1 MSVLSRFY
9 EDIEIGEEIEFGSRV
24 FKTDSIKDFAGKYD
38 PQPFHMDE
46 DAAKTSHFGSLCAS
60 GWQTA
65 STWMRFYVDHN
76 MAIRKAS
83 EAAGAAIPKISVSPG
98 MENLKWMRPVYVGD
112 EITFWQTI
120 AAKRPLASRPGWGL
134 VTSECG
140 GHNQKGEPVISF
152 VSKNFVQMRD
162 S

>member
-9 EDIEIGEEIEFGSRV
+9 EDIEIGEEIELGSRV
-24 FKTDSIKDFAGKYD
+24 FETAKIKEFAGNYD

-46 DAAKTSHFGSLCAS
+46 EAAKKSHFGALCAS

-65 STWMRFYVDHN
+65 SSWMRLYVEHN

-83 EAAGAAIPKISVSPG
+83 EAAGETSPKLSVSPG
-98 MENLKWMRPVYVGD
+98 MENLKWMRPVYAGD
-112 EITFWQTI
+112 EITFWQKI
-120 AAKRPLASRPGWGL
+120 IAKRPLASRPGWGL
-134 VTSECG
+134 VTADCG

-152 VSKNFVQMRD
+152 VSKNFVQMRGG
-162 S
+162 

>member
-120 AAKRPLASRPGWGL
+120 AAKRGRPG
-134 VTSECG
+134 
-140 GHNQKGEPVISF
+140 
-152 VSKNFVQMRD
+152 VS
-162 S
+162 